1 MVTSV
6 LDDKVLAVI
15 IPLSIQKSSKTF
27 RGCMGS
33 GMIVIIFI
41 ADDIVYALSV
51 AH

>member
-6 LDDKVLAVI
+6 LDDKILAVNST
-15 IPLSIQKSSKTF
+15 PVNTKKKEPF

-41 ADDIVYALSV
+41 VDDIVYALSV
-51 AH
+51 AR